1 MGDEGAIA
9 LVLFQSWHE
18 TGGWDLEESRE
29 RWRCTVSMPSSL
41 VGVSLFIFLEVLS
54 AIESLKRL
62 DAHQV
67 GI

>member
-1 MGDEGAIA
+1 MGDKGAVA
-9 LVLFQSWHE
+9 GVLFHGWHE
-18 TGGWDLEESRE
+18 TGEWDLEEPRE
-29 RWRCTVSMPSSL
+29 RCRCTISMPASL
-41 VGVSLFIFLEVLS
+41 AAVSLFIFLEVLN